1 MFSALDVSTSGLTA
15 QRVRMNVISSN
26 LANFSTTHNEAG
38 EAEPYRERFVIFETD
53 ESLGSA
59 GGAGVQ
65 VSSVEIA
72 DTEPRYK
79 YEPHH
84 PDAIQEGPWA
94 GYVAYPNI
102 NMMTQF
108 TDALEAAR
116 AYEANLGS
124 IEISK
129 DLYQQT
135 LRILA

>member
-26 LANFSTTHNEAG
+26 LANLSTTHNEAG
-38 EAEPYRERFVIFETD
+38 EADPYRERFVIFQTD
-53 ESLGSA
+53 ETLGSS
-59 GGAGVQ
+59 GEAGVR
-65 VSSVEIA
+65 VSSVEIS
-72 DTEPRYK
+72 DVDPRYK
-79 YEPHH
+79 YEPFH
-84 PDAIQEGPWA
+84 PDAIQEGPMR

-102 NMMTQF
+102 NMTTQF

-129 DLYQQT
+129 DLYSQT